1 MKLKNIIALLLVVIV
16 IVASAYGYSIY
27 KKIFADNI
35 SFSEREMFVHIPTDA
50 TYGEVEQI
58 LAPYISN
65 MDNFRMTAEKKGY
78 PANVRSGRY
87 ALRQGMNSNDI
98 VNALRQNIPVKLTFN
113 NQETIEEFAGR
124 IAQQIEPDSLSIL
137 QAITDQDF
145 LTENGFTQETAI
157 AMFIPNTYEFFWNTS
172 ARQFRDRMAKE
183 YRSFW
188 NEERK
193 AKAEVLNMTI
203 QEVSSLASIV
213 HKETVKIDERPRV
226 AGVYL
231 NRLNRGMLL
240 QADPTVIFAI
250 KKHTGDFNQV
260 IKRVLFQHLEVNSPY
275 NTYKFAGVPPGPIA
289 MPDIS
294 AIDAVLN
301 PEQHD
306 YLYFC
311 ASVERFGYHEF
322 AKTLA
327 QHNVNAA
334 KYQRWVSQQGY

>member
-1 MKLKNIIALLLVVIV
+1 MGLLQKRLLPCLFRIRMSFFG
-16 IVASAYGYSIY
+16 IQLL
-27 KKIFADNI
+27 DN
-35 SFSEREMFVHIPTDA
+35 
-50 TYGEVEQI
+50 
-58 LAPYISN
+58 L
-65 MDNFRMTAEKKGY
+65 
-78 PANVRSGRY
+78 
-87 ALRQGMNSNDI
+87 
-98 VNALRQNIPVKLTFN
+98 
-113 NQETIEEFAGR
+113 
-124 IAQQIEPDSLSIL
+124 
-137 QAITDQDF
+137 
-145 LTENGFTQETAI
+145 ENE
-157 AMFIPNTYEFFWNTS
+157 W
-172 ARQFRDRMAKE
+172 KE

-188 NEERK
+188 NEERR
-193 AKAEVLNMTI
+193 AKAEALNMTI
-203 QEVSSLASIV
+203 QEVSTLASIV

-231 NRLNRGMLL
+231 NRLKRGMLL
-240 QADPTVIFAI
+240 QADPTVIFAN
-250 KKHTGDFNQV
+250 KKHSGDFNQV
-260 IKRVLFQHLEVNSPY
+260 IKRVLFHHLEVNSPY
-275 NTYKFAGVPPGPIA
+275 NTYKFAGIPPGPIA